1 MKRQEICEKTGLT
14 PKALRLYEEKG
25 LINPAKDG
33 LHQKTRDYSQEDLN
47 RLQIIAT
54 LRKAMFT
61 LEEIRQMLDEPET
74 IQTIFPQYL
83 SWLRQQQE
91 RISELLSASERVDL
105 EKTKTAQDLTDQIER
120 AARNLPI
127 PASDIHF
134 RFRQLDELEAERTRA
149 LINPAVTNIH
159 RDAVPMQIDQDHIFV
174 DKRMGIKR
182 MIEDTKDDFSGVAP
196 SGSAGNAPTGPLW
209 LRIIKGILVLSIW
222 LLALSILVPSAWLTQ
237 LDRRYLP
244 LFLALIAAILL
255 RVLVGQILKHWKRR

>member
-25 LINPAKDG
+25 LISPAKDG

-47 RLQIIAT
+47 RLRIIAT

-61 LEEIRQMLDEPET
+61 LEEIKQMLDEPET

-91 RISELLSASERVDL
+91 KISELLTASEQVDL
-105 EKTKTAQDLTDQIER
+105 EKTRTARDLTDQIEY

-134 RFRQLDELEAERTRA
+134 RFRQLDELEAERART
-149 LINPAVTNIH
+149 LMNPSAANIY

-182 MIEDTKDDFSGVAP
+182 MIDDTKDDFSGVVP
-196 SGSAGNAPTGPLW
+196 IGPAGNATTGPLW
-209 LRIIKGILVLSIW
+209 LRIIKGLLVLMIW
-222 LLALSILVPSAWLTQ
+222 LLALIILVSSAWLTQ
-237 LDRRYLP
+237 LDRRYL
-244 LFLALIAAILL
+244 LDFLALIVAILL
-255 RVLVGQILKHWKRR
+255 RVLVGQVLKRWKRK